1 MNDDQKEFIKEN
13 REKLSMMDIANL
25 LDLSY
30 NRVRNFMI
38 ENDLM
43 ISPQKVQQIRIN
55 KIRKVNRPW
64 NWDALP

>member
-1 MNDDQKEFIKEN
+1 MNSSAEKYIKEN
-13 REKLSMMDIANL
+13 REKLSMMDMAKCLNI
-25 LDLSY
+25 SY
-30 NRVRNFMI
+30 NKVRNFMI

-43 ISPQKVQQIRIN
+43 ISPEKVQQIRIN